1 MKYCERCGKEI
12 KKGHENP
19 HGLCSN
25 CLYNYILKK
34 IDREFEKRKK
44 PIIYE
49 EKLSKKIINFIRYW
63 LKKLFQ

>member
-34 IDREFEKRKK
+34 IDREFEKRKNLLFMK
-44 PIIYE
+44 RNYP
-49 EKLSKKIINFIRYW
+49 
-63 LKKLFQ
+63 KKLLIL